1 MLHVSVSLALSGTIQ
16 LNLAKEIEMK
26 VSLYPWKER
35 RDVFMNPFSCYWFRM
50 QKWQLRLQQ
59 PFWIM
64 TWHKNSQNSWEGN
77 LVIGCHH
84 DVTIPALE
92 TYLFQVIEKSTSV
105 FFKPQFLGF
114 MSHTVEYNSA
124 AAAAAKSLQSCPTL
138 CNPPDSAVPGILQA
152 RTLEWVALAFSNTW
166 KWKVK
171 VKSFSRVWLFA
182 TPWTAAYQAP
192 PSMRFSRQEY

>member
-138 CNPPDSAVPGILQA
+138 CNPPDSAAPGILQA
-152 RTLEWVALAFSNTW
+152 RIVEWVAIAFSNT
-166 KWKVK
+166 
-171 VKSFSRVWLFA
+171 SCSPRD
-182 TPWTAAYQAP
+182 
-192 PSMRFSRQEY
+192 SQESSPGP